1 MKLLNRHPRVA
12 LLFSALLAGGTAAAI
27 AAADRPRALWHTL
40 EQIQPQWLL
49 AAFGAELLAYL
60 GYVLAYRSLISTA
73 GRKRLP
79 LMLTIRLVLAGF
91 GPFVPQGGFGL
102 DRMALRSVHRSRRRA
117 RVQVLGLGAVEYVL
131 LAPAAFVS
139 ALIVFFGSSRSSPGL
154 TLPWIFGVPPGLLLG
169 WLASHP
175 RVRARF
181 ERSHTRTGRWIGDLL
196 AGVGVMRK
204 VLLQPLERPAAL
216 PGMALYWAAEIACL
230 GFALRCFEVEIS
242 VPALILAYA
251 TGYAASRRSLP
262 FGGAGITEAL
272 LTISLIAVHV
282 HAAQALIAVLAYR
295 VVNFAIPVV
304 PALLAHSSLE
314 PLLDDLER
322 PGDQP
327 GGGPA
332 G

>member
-1 MKLLNRHPRVA
+1 MRSLNRHPRVA
-12 LLFSALLAGGTAAAI
+12 MLFSALLAGGTVAAI
-27 AAADRPRALWHTL
+27 AAADRPRALWHAL

-49 AAFGAELLAYL
+49 AALAAELIAYL
-60 GYVLAYRSLISTA
+60 GYVLAYRSLISAA
-73 GRKRLP
+73 GSERLS

-102 DRMALRSVHRSRRRA
+102 DRLALRSVHRSARRA
-117 RVQVLGLGAVEYVL
+117 RVQVLGLGAVEYAL
-131 LAPAAFVS
+131 LAPAAFVC
-139 ALIVFFGSSRSSPGL
+139 ALIVFFGYSRSSPAL
-154 TLPWIFGVPPGLLLG
+154 TLPWILSVPPGLLLG

-181 ERSHTRTGRWIGDLL
+181 ERSRTRTGRWIGDVL

-204 VLLQPLERPAAL
+204 VVLQPLERPAAL
-216 PGMALYWAAEIACL
+216 PGMTLYWAAEIACL
-230 GFALRCFEVEIS
+230 GFALRCFEVAIS

-272 LTISLIAVHV
+272 LTVSLIAVHV

-295 VVNFAIPVV
+295 VVNFAFPVV

-314 PLLDDLER
+314 PLLEDVER
-322 PGDQP
+322 PSERASAERRG
-327 GGGPA
+327 
-332 G
+332 